1 MAWVM
6 GCSVAMTTKAE
17 TPEYLQPVRFEYS
30 QVIMGLR
37 VVVIGFAGSESA
49 GQEAA
54 KAAFAAFEHVDSVMS
69 DYRKDSELMKLCGA
83 QHNVFWDVSPDLWNV
98 LTFADGLS
106 QVAGGAFDVTCGP
119 MVQLWRETRKT
130 LKLPAP
136 SQFETARAQTGFD
149 KLKLHP
155 KSRSACLTVPGMR
168 LDLGGIAK
176 GYACDLGLE
185 ALKSKGVHRAMI
197 HAGGD
202 MVFGA
207 SPPGKPGWTILIA
220 GKSGAPLHLSHCALS
235 TSGDSEQY
243 YMIEGKRYSHV
254 LDPRTGLG
262 LIDAPQVSVISRRSM
277 VSDALATTLCV
288 VGEETGRAIAQK
300 YDTTAIFV
308 KRT

>member
-6 GCSVAMTTKAE
+6 GWGVAMTTKAE
-17 TPEYLQPVRFEYS
+17 TPDNLQPVRFEYS

-37 VVVIGFAGSESA
+37 VVVIGYAEDEA
-49 GQEAA
+49 TGQDAA
-54 KAAFAAFEHVDSVMS
+54 KAAFAAFDRVDAVMS
-69 DYRKDSELMKLCGA
+69 DYRKDSELMKLCA
-83 QHNVFWDVSPDLWNV
+83 SKHNVFWDVSPDLWTV
-98 LTFADGLS
+98 LTFAEGLS
-106 QVAGGAFDVTCGP
+106 KVSNGAFDVTCGP
-119 MVQLWRETRKT
+119 MVQLWRDTRKT
-130 LKLPAP
+130 LKKPTP
-136 SQFETARAQTGFD
+136 IQFEAARAQTGFD

-155 KSRSACLTVPGMR
+155 KGPSACLTVPGMR

-202 MVFGA
+202 MVFGS
-207 SPPGKPGWTILIA
+207 SPPGKPGWTISIA
-220 GKSGAPLHLSHCALS
+220 GKPGAPLHLSHCALS

-262 LIDAPQVSVISRRSM
+262 LLDAPQVSVISRQSM

-288 VGEETGRAIAQK
+288 VGEEAGRAIAQL
-300 YDTTAIFV
+300 YDATAIFV
-308 KRT
+308 RRR